1 VITRDDDALR
11 ALVLRLSRPHPA
23 GGKVIEH
30 AAILA
35 EGAGSADI
43 FAWIAAHA
51 GEPEAATPQRAGRGL
66 YGGRAD
72 TGAGVV
78 RKPLRYVF
86 PPGALLPPS
95 DG

>member
-1 VITRDDDALR
+1 MTRDDDALR
-11 ALVLRLSRPHPA
+11 ELVMRLSRPHPA

-51 GEPEAATPQRAGRGL
+51 GEPEAATPQRVGRGL
-66 YGGRAD
+66 SGGRAES
-72 TGAGVV
+72 GAGVV

-86 PPGALLPPS
+86 PPGALVRPT